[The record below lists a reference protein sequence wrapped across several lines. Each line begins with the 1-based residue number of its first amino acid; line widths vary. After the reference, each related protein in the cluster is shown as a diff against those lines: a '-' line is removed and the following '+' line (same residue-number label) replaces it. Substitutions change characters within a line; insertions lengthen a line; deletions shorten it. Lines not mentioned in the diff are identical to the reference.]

1 MGRKEASKTE
11 KRILKELLEQEE
23 LLLKADRPKKKPLK
37 NKEILAHL
45 MDEAKKD
52 YTQSDEATVNKL
64 LSRTPKE
71 KKPESEYA
79 KHERAAE
86 MHHKIELE
94 KALEHYPRVH
104 FMRIIKMAVVVFVI
118 VCAILFFL
126 ARSGY
131 IK

>member
-1 MGRKEASKTE
+1 MAKKEASKRE
-11 KRILKELLEQEE
+11 KRIIKELLDQEE
-23 LLLKADRPKKKPLK
+23 LLLKADKPKKPLK
-37 NKEILAHL
+37 KKEILAHL

-52 YTQSDEATVNKL
+52 YTQSDEVAVNKL
-64 LSRTPKE
+64 LSRAPKE
-71 KKPESEYA
+71 KKPESEYS

-104 FMRIIKMAVVVFVI
+104 FMRIIKMAVLVFVLA
-118 VCAILFFL
+118 CAILFFL

>member
-1 MGRKEASKTE
+1 MAKKEVSKRE

-23 LLLKADRPKKKPLK
+23 LLLKADKPKKPLK
-37 NKEILAHL
+37 SKEILSHL

-52 YTQSDEATVNKL
+52 YTQSDEAAVNKL
-64 LSRTPKE
+64 LSCAPKE

-79 KHERAAE
+79 KHERASE

-104 FMRIIKMAVVVFVI
+104 FMRVIKMAVIVFVLA
-118 VCAILFFL
+118 CAVLFFL